1 MLKQVSEAEALQ
13 RYLIGQNCKCIVEGK
28 DWGSSFPTTLC
39 EILDGVIYLVDE
51 DPEEQQAEQPKVNIV
66 DIVDCSAEEVP
77 EVVTAEEV
85 PEKKKSNGGAKK
97 YDEGKIRALLK
108 AGWSLKAIADEM
120 KCAENTVRYYADK
133 MRKEEQNA

>member
-13 RYLIGQNCKCIVEGK
+13 RFLIGQNCKCIVQGK

-51 DPEEQQAEQPKVNIV
+51 DPEEQQAEQPEAYIV
-66 DIVDCSAEEVP
+66 EYSTEEVP
-77 EVVTAEEV
+77 EVVPAEEV
-85 PEKKKSNGGAKK
+85 SERKKSNGGAKK

-133 MRKEEQNA
+133 MRKEEQSA

>member
-13 RYLIGQNCKCIVEGK
+13 RFLIGQNCKCIVQGK
-28 DWGSSFPTTLC
+28 DWGSSFPTTLR

-51 DPEEQQAEQPKVNIV
+51 DPEEQQVEQPKVSV
-66 DIVDCSAEEVP
+66 VEYSTEEVPEVVSAEEVP
-77 EVVTAEEV
+77 E
-85 PEKKKSNGGAKK
+85 KKSNGGAKK

-108 AGWSLKAIADEM
+108 AGWTFRAIADEM

-133 MRKEEQNA
+133 MRKEERGA

>member
-1 MLKQVSEAEALQ
+1 MLKQVSESEALLM
-13 RYLIGQNCKCIVEGK
+13 YLAGKDAKCIVEGK
-28 DWGSSFPTTLC
+28 EWKSGFLTYLS
-39 EILDGVIYLVDE
+39 EILKDVIYLVDE
-51 DPEEQQAEQPKVNIV
+51 DPEERQAEQPEVNIV

-133 MRKEEQNA
+133 MRKEEQST

>member
-1 MLKQVSEAEALQ
+1 MLKQVSESEALLM
-13 RYLIGQNCKCIVEGK
+13 YLAGKDAKCIVEGK
-28 DWGSSFPTTLC
+28 EWKSGFLAYMS
-39 EILDGVIYLVDE
+39 EILKGVIYLVDE
-51 DPEEQQAEQPKVNIV
+51 DPEEQQVEQPEVSFV
-66 DIVDCSAEEVP
+66 ECSTEEAP
-77 EVVTAEEV
+77 EVVSAEEV

-108 AGWSLKAIADEM
+108 AGWSFKAVADEM